1 MIVSLRSPDDVMISI
16 YDPEVVLILSSE
28 STFEGEKLLDV
39 YLSKGGKLL
48 TYRSIA
54 DLEVL

>member
-1 MIVSLRSPDDVMISI
+1 MTVSLRSPDDVMISI

-39 YLSKGGKLL
+39 YLSKGGKFI